1 MTDFKHTDQDGD
13 HMEVTD
19 SVRLDDHAYVVAV
32 DGPGVFVSKADA
44 PAVALAILEAAGWT
58 AEASPISA
66 SRPGNAVYALRKHVE
81 EAKEEAARKADEEA
95 LDREALELLNAATES
110 SYPTM
115 PDNVIGSVWRRAARR
130 ARELHS

>member
-58 AEASPISA
+58 SSTSSDPAALPA
-66 SRPGNAVYALRKHVE
+66 NAVYTLRRHVE
-81 EAKEEAARKADEEA
+81 EAEKAAKLAADEEA

-115 PDNVIGSVWRRAARR
+115 PDNVIGSVWRRAARK